1 LGANDQPVNG
11 NGYLYDT
18 DVDMKIA
25 SPEATVDIP
34 FSDDLTG
41 RLVQH
46 LGGLSEGERLPS
58 ERDLAENLGV
68 SRTALRDRLMR
79 LEAIGVLE
87 RRTGS
92 GTYLMGLSA
101 KRVSDTLAI
110 GMVISNLEPRSLIPV
125 RVGLEREAARRAAL
139 RTDHINLARML
150 SAVDQM
156 GQGSDEKAFREADR
170 RFHTA
175 LIDASGLPGLVFF
188 SDIMRDLLWATIHE
202 VPLETRLSQL
212 QELHLDICTA
222 IQAKDPIAAMAA
234 VDAHFDWLEKML
246 ALGKIEP

>member
-1 LGANDQPVNG
+1 LALTEAAV
-11 NGYLYDT
+11 T
-18 DVDMKIA
+18 DARRDSAVD
-25 SPEATVDIP
+25 VP

-46 LGGLSEGERLPS
+46 LDKLSEGERLPS
-58 ERDLAENLGV
+58 ERDLADALGV

-79 LEAIGVLE
+79 LEAVGVVE

-110 GMVISNLEPRSLIPV
+110 GMVISHLEPRSLIPV

-139 RTDHINLARML
+139 RTDHINLARMMM
-150 SAVDQM
+150 AVDQM
-156 GQGSDEKAFREADR
+156 SPESDEKAFLEADR
-170 RFHTA
+170 RFHAA

-188 SDIMRDLLWATIHE
+188 SEIMRDLLWATIHE
-202 VPLETRLSQL
+202 VPLETRLSHL
-212 QELHLDICTA
+212 QALHLDICTA
-222 IQAKDPIAAMAA
+222 IRAQDPHAAMAA
-234 VDAHFDWLEKML
+234 VDAHFDWMEDMV
-246 ALGKIEP
+246 ALGKMDYSASQQQR